1 MIHLECAVP
10 VRASRGVTWRVLE
23 GKVRDPERHLSRIQA
38 CEVEER
44 GEDELLRRVR
54 FDDGTEVTERVV
66 LVPESEILFQFL
78 EHPKFE
84 GEIRHVLFE
93 AEGGLWLSF
102 LFRGETRAG
111 GELSREELAQVRDG
125 FARAVRLVAAEAE
138 RTEQAGQTA
147 LEPT

>member
-1 MIHLECAVP
+1 VIHMECAVP
-10 VRASRGVTWRVLE
+10 VRASRGVAWRVLE
-23 GKVRDPERHLSRIQA
+23 GKVRDPERHLSRIRA
-38 CEVEER
+38 CEVEDR
-44 GEDELLRRVR
+44 GEDELLRRVQ

-102 LFRGETRAG
+102 LFRGQVRAG
-111 GELSREELAQVRDG
+111 GELSREELDQVRDG

-138 RTEQAGQTA
+138 RMEQAGHAA

>member
-1 MIHLECAVP
+1 RRPWRGRPPHRRHSRCSVVPRRCGRRLPRTARTGGGGSVIHMECAVP
-10 VRASRGVTWRVLE
+10 VRASRGVAWRVLE

-44 GEDELLRRVR
+44 SEDELLRRVR
-54 FDDGTEVTERVV
+54 FDDGSEVAERVV

-93 AEGGLWLSF
+93 AEGGLWLS
-102 LFRGETRAG
+102 
-111 GELSREELAQVRDG
+111 
-125 FARAVRLVAAEAE
+125 
-138 RTEQAGQTA
+138 
-147 LEPT
+147 

>member
-1 MIHLECAVP
+1 VIHMECAVP

-23 GKVRDPERHLSRIQA
+23 GRVRDPERHLARVQA
-38 CEVEER
+38 CEVEPR
-44 GEDELLRRVR
+44 GEDELLRRVQ

-93 AEGGLWLSF
+93 AEGSLWLSF
-102 LFRGETRAG
+102 LFRGHTRAG
-111 GELSREELAQVRDG
+111 DELRREELDQVREG

-138 RTEQAGQTA
+138 RMERAGHAA